1 MSDDD
6 DSTTSP
12 TVPERVGVLG
22 GGTMGAGI
30 AHAMLLAGARVTIA
44 DADEELAAA
53 ARARVADA
61 VAATHERGKLTE
73 PVDAVLA
80 RLDAGVGAAALAGA
94 DLAVEAVPEDPALKS
109 RVLADLDAALAP
121 GAVLATNTSSIGIG
135 ELGLSVAPARP
146 FLGLHFFNPVP
157 ASKLVEVVRGPAS
170 ADDLVE
176 RARGWVAA
184 MGKTAIV
191 VADSPGFASSRLG
204 LALGLEAIRMVEA
217 GVASAEDVDAAMVL
231 GYKHPMGPL
240 RLTDVVG
247 LDVRLGI
254 AEHLAATL
262 GPRFEPPE
270 LLRRKVADGHLGR
283 KSGQGF
289 YAW

>member
-1 MSDDD
+1 MSSDVAG
-6 DSTTSP
+6 P
-12 TVPERVGVLG
+12 GALPGKVGVLG
-22 GGTMGAGI
+22 GGTMGVGI
-30 AHAMLLAGARVTIA
+30 AHAMLLAGAHVTIA
-44 DADEELAAA
+44 DADD
-53 ARARVADA
+53 ARAATARDRVAAA

-73 PVDAVLA
+73 AVDAVLS
-80 RLDAGVGAAALAGA
+80 RLDAGVGAASVAGSG
-94 DLAVEAVPEDPALKS
+94 LVVEAVPEDPVLKA
-109 RVLADLDAALAP
+109 RVLGELDAALAP
-121 GAVLATNTSSIGIG
+121 GAVLATNTSSISIG
-135 ELGLSVAPARP
+135 ELGLSVAPARL

-157 ASKLVEVVRGPAS
+157 ASRLVEVVRTAATS
-170 ADDLVE
+170 EALVD

-184 MGKTAIV
+184 MGKTSVV

-204 LALGLEAIRMVEA
+204 LALGLEAVRMVEA
-217 GVASAEDVDAAMVL
+217 GVASPEDVDAAMVL
-231 GYKHPMGPL
+231 GYRHPMGPL

-262 GPRFEPPE
+262 GPRFEPPD
-270 LLRRKVADGHLGR
+270 LLRMMVADGRLGQ